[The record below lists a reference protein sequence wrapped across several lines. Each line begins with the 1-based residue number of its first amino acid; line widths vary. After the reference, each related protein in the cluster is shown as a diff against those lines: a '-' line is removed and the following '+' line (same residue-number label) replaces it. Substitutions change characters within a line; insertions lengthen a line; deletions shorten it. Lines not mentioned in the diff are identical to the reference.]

1 MPDAKYS
8 NSRPSIP
15 AGLRR
20 SVEVE
25 SGHRC
30 AIKGCNEH
38 TYLEIHHIDENR
50 ENNVLANLILLCD
63 KHHKMA
69 HAKVIDRKALREYK
83 KLLNDSY
90 NSQIDER
97 FDRLEKLLQ
106 QQGSLEEGNLSSRIS
121 DSDFPDDKLRKESP
135 KRADIMS
142 FVLTHVAVRHFE
154 KEVETPFEHQVI
166 FTRGCNTLRLDA
178 LKQDDR
184 LDQDFIIE
192 VQYLR
197 KSYNDASIYGRWLEN
212 KVELYELFT
221 GRKAKGILLV
231 IVGRDRMKED
241 GGLPLTRKGVSECNG
256 KVELEV
262 FSCADIGFHPGPVS
276 LAMFQSYIK
285 DKSAVDK
292 KNSSNFKP
300 STDAEFL
307 AMFMKYTEN
316 D

>member
-1 MPDAKYS
+1 MSDAKYTS
-8 NSRPSIP
+8 SRPSIP
-15 AGLRR
+15 ASLRR

-25 SGHRC
+25 SGHCC
-30 AIKGCNEH
+30 AIKACTEH

-63 KHHKMA
+63 RHHKMA
-69 HAKVIDRKALREYK
+69 HANVIDRKSLREYK
-83 KLLNDSY
+83 TLLNDSY
-90 NSQIDER
+90 DAQINER
-97 FDRLEKLLQ
+97 FDKLEKLLE
-106 QQGSLEEGNLSSRIS
+106 QQGSLEEGNLSATSNEDES
-121 DSDFPDDKLRKESP
+121 TGLLRKESP
-135 KRADIMS
+135 DRADILS
-142 FVLTHVAVRHFE
+142 FVLKHVAVRHFE
-154 KEVETPFEHQVI
+154 KEVEVPFEHQVT

-178 LKQDDR
+178 LRQDDR

-197 KSYNDASIYGRWLEN
+197 KSYTDAPVYGKWLEN

-262 FSCADIGFHPGPVS
+262 FSCTEIGFHPGPVS
-276 LAMFQSYIK
+276 LAMSQSYIE
-285 DKSAVDK
+285 DETGVDK
-292 KNSSNFKP
+292 QTSTDFKF
-300 STDAEFL
+300 STDAEKL
-307 AMFMKYTEN
+307 ALLMKYAEN
-316 D
+316 G